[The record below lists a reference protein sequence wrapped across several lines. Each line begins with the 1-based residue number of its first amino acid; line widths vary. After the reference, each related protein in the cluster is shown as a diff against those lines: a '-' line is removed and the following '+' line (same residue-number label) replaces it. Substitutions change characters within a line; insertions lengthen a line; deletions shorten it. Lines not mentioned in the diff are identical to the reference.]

1 MLDVLLSW
9 FGSTL
14 GKTYTV
20 LSVLLPVV
28 IASTWLALFAL
39 QYRFIRTHNKHKTN

>member
-20 LSVLLPVV
+20 LSILLPVV
-28 IASTWLALFAL
+28 IASTWLTLFAL
-39 QYRFIRTHNKHKTN
+39 QYHFTRSHSERKAN